1 MAVLFGNPSDF
12 QEMMETM
19 GFVHDEDYRY
29 HYGEDSNPNVYVIVG
44 SNNTMEV
51 KCSAEYT
58 SGTLSSEGYSGNPLK
73 IEYFELKNGGVVF
86 RAKYVSNA
94 SDAIGYPFCFCAF
107 KNANDE
113 YEYIYRAYVS
123 SIESAYKIYH
133 DNNKGRLTRILAPTT
148 STLTDGTANVISLS
162 GAYNQVDGFLPDDIK
177 LCTICSNTL
186 GYSKSYGVTIDGD
199 TYVMGMSESDS
210 SSGGVGG
217 RITFKI
223 MPEN

>member
-1 MAVLFGNPSDF
+1 MAILFGNPSDF

-19 GFVHDEDYRY
+19 GFVNDGSDKYY
-29 HYGEDSNPNVYVIVG
+29 YGADSEKKVLLEPTSSNIFNVY
-44 SNNTMEV
+44 
-51 KCSAEYT
+51 CSDGVN
-58 SGTLSSEGYSGNPLK
+58 SGYITSEGYSGNPLK
-73 IEYFELKNGGVVF
+73 IEYFPLKNGGVVF

-133 DNNKGRLTRILAPTT
+133 DNNDGRIIRILAPTT
-148 STLTDGTANVISLS
+148 STLADGTANVISLS
-162 GAYNQVDGFLPDDIK
+162 GLYNQVDGFLPDDIK

-186 GYSKSYGVTIDGD
+186 GYSKSYGATIDGD
-199 TYVMGMSESDS
+199 TYVFGMSESDS

-217 RITFKI
+217 RIAFKI
-223 MPEN
+223 IPEN

>member
-29 HYGEDSNPNVYVIVG
+29 HFGADLNPNVYVIVG
-44 SNNTMEV
+44 DNNAMEV
-51 KCSAEYT
+51 VCSRANT
-58 SGTLSSEGYSGNPLK
+58 SGTLSGEGYSGNPLK
-73 IEYFELKNGGVVF
+73 IEYFPLKNGGVVF
-86 RAKYVSNA
+86 RAKYVSTQ

-107 KNANDE
+107 KNGDGN
-113 YEYIYRAYVS
+113 YEYVYRAY
-123 SIESAYKIYH
+123 IIAFETEYQIYH
-133 DNNKGRLTRILAPTT
+133 DNNKGRLTRILAPTA
-148 STLTDGTANVISLS
+148 SFLADNTANVISLS
-162 GAYNQVDGFLPDDIK
+162 GLYNQVDGFLPDDIK

-217 RITFKI
+217 RIAFKI